1 MKTAFLLFAM
11 SIACVAHAGDRP
23 EASAAPAAETT
34 QAGDDAGL
42 VCERKKETGSNRVT
56 RVCTTEAERIAAKDK
71 AQDDVQRLG
80 RCSGND
86 IACIGE
92 F

>member
-11 SIACVAHAGDRP
+11 SVACVAHAGEKP
-23 EASAAPAAETT
+23 EAQAAPAAEAA

-42 VCERKKETGSNRVT
+42 LCERKKETGSNRVT
-56 RVCTTEAERIAAKDK
+56 RVCTTEAERMAAKDK

-86 IACIGE
+86 VACISE